1 MRNKLNLTVI
11 EGGYGRKLHSGYHF
25 VRAEATNTRLMGV
38 IGIHVVWQ
46 KADDEFFHELYHL
59 DFESYGIDGYESFT
73 NPDEDFLDHQ
83 IMSMMGG
90 LGGEFVEL
98 EAKEVRILLQSA
110 VAVAPECLGEYPE
123 VEEAFPNVN
132 KDAIYN
138 DDGYDHICES
148 LSPKTNE
155 YGLIHY
161 FMMRT
166 VGQDWS
172 GRRAL
177 WAHKDRNYDF
187 RDMTLMPSTLIRESI
202 EEISDDV
209 YEVTSL
215 VDGFNGYDMYI
226 SEIEICENIDG
237 FKIESA
243 EILQKMKISSIEAAM
258 MLKKKEFISV
268 YTVLDESFDI
278 DLEEQYPELMD
289 NEHEAGVLYSR
300 FKDNNDHV
308 EKQIFYLSGDI
319 LGLYYI
325 TDEDQML
332 VSSFSEESLEM
343 IEAELTEWIGEK
355 LIRPAGQFVIDVP
368 MLYDF
373 VNSGYGNFFDFLNAE
388 E

>member
-1 MRNKLNLTVI
+1 
-11 EGGYGRKLHSGYHF
+11 
-25 VRAEATNTRLMGV
+25 
-38 IGIHVVWQ
+38 
-46 KADDEFFHELYHL
+46 
-59 DFESYGIDGYESFT
+59 
-73 NPDEDFLDHQ
+73 
-83 IMSMMGG
+83 
-90 LGGEFVEL
+90 
-98 EAKEVRILLQSA
+98 
-110 VAVAPECLGEYPE
+110 
-123 VEEAFPNVN
+123 
-132 KDAIYN
+132 
-138 DDGYDHICES
+138 
-148 LSPKTNE
+148 
-155 YGLIHY
+155 
-161 FMMRT
+161 MMRT

-177 WAHKDRNYDF
+177 WTHKDRNYDF

-202 EEISDDV
+202 EEISEDV

-226 SEIEICENIDG
+226 SEIKLCDNTG
-237 FKIESA
+237 SYKVESA

-332 VSSFSEESLEM
+332 VSSLV
-343 IEAELTEWIGEK
+343 K
-355 LIRPAGQFVIDVP
+355 KV
-368 MLYDF
+368 
-373 VNSGYGNFFDFLNAE
+373 
-388 E
+388 